1 MKININLQAL
11 FDIINL
17 KNKIFYP
24 VTSFMG
30 KREIESVAENFIF
43 KSKFFFPIP
52 ISFST
57 NQKKIYEFKYKKIRI
72 FYKNK
77 FICNLIPTEIFSFN
91 KKENKNLIKKIYGT
105 DDKLHPGV
113 KFLKKQNFY

>member
-43 KSKFFFPIP
+43 KSKFFFLYLFHFP
-52 ISFST
+52 
-57 NQKKIYEFKYKKIRI
+57 Q
-72 FYKNK
+72 
-77 FICNLIPTEIFSFN
+77 
-91 KKENKNLIKKIYGT
+91 IKKKSMNLNIR
-105 DDKLHPGV
+105 KLEYSI
-113 KFLKKQNFY
+113 KINLYAI

>member
-17 KNKIFYP
+17 KNKIFILLQ
-24 VTSFMG
+24 VLWKEMVST
-30 KREIESVAENFIF
+30 ENFIF

-57 NQKKIYEFKYKKIRI
+57 NQKKSMNLNIRKLEYSIKI
-72 FYKNK
+72 
-77 FICNLIPTEIFSFN
+77 NLYTINTN
-91 KKENKNLIKKIYGT
+91 
-105 DDKLHPGV
+105 
-113 KFLKKQNFY
+113 